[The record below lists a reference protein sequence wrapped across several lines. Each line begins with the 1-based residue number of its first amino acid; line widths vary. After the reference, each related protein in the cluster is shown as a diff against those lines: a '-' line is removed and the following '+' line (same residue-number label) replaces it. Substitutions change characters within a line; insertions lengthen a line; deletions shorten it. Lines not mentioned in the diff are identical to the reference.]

1 MKFVG
6 LNEIREKYLSFFES
20 KGHLRLP
27 SFPLVPRNDK
37 SILLINA
44 GMTPLKPYFTGQEV
58 PPRKRVTTCQKCI
71 RTPDIDNVGKTA
83 RHGTFFE
90 MLGNFS
96 FGDYFKKEVI
106 PWAWEFLTKELEIPA
121 DKLWITIYQD
131 DDEAFDIWTNVVGV
145 PKERIIRMGKEDNFW
160 EHGQGPCGP
169 CSEIH
174 FDRGEEYGCG
184 KPGCTVGCDC
194 DRYMEIWNLVFTQF
208 DKDADGNYNRLP
220 NPNID
225 TGMGLERLACIMQS
239 VDNLFE
245 VDTIKNIMG
254 YICEI
259 AHVTYGE
266 DDSTDVSL
274 RVITDH
280 IRSTTFMVCD
290 GVLPSNE
297 GRGYVLRRLL
307 RRAARHGKLLNIK
320 EEFLYKVAQKV
331 IAESQSAYPELMEK
345 QDYITKVIR
354 AEEENF
360 DRTIDQGLVMLHDY
374 MEDIKKEGKNTL
386 DGEKAFK
393 LYDTFGFPIDLTR
406 EIIAEK
412 GILLDEVGFNEQMAI
427 QKQTSRAALNKEAT
441 EAWGDDVYA
450 KLPKDLATEFIG
462 YDKNRCKSEIAAIIS
477 GCELAE
483 KASCGEEV
491 QVITNRTVF
500 YAEMGGQVGDIGTIT
515 TDSCVMEVTNCTK
528 KGNRFLH
535 IGKIIKGSLSRGDM
549 AEFAINT
556 ENRSNIERNHS
567 ATHILQK
574 ALRNVLGDHVYQSGS
589 YVDAEKLRFDFTHFE
604 AVTKDELLQVEK
616 EANRVILAALP
627 VQIKNMEIEEAKK
640 EGAMALFGEKYSNVV
655 RTVKM
660 GDYSFELCGGCHVK
674 NTATIG
680 LVKILSENG
689 VSSGVRRIEAVTGC
703 GVMDYIYREEEKMTL
718 IAHTLKS
725 SVNEVTDKVRAV
737 VEELKTAHKSI
748 EELNSKLAGSNLDG
762 MLNKAEEMNGITV
775 ICASLDDISM
785 DALRALGDQLKD
797 KLEVGYLLLAS
808 VNEGKL
814 TFVSMATD
822 SAVKKGVHAGNLVRE
837 AAKIT
842 GGGGG
847 GKPTSAQAGGKDA
860 SKIADA
866 FDAVKEIIK
875 AL

>member
-1 MKFVG
+1 MKFIG
-6 LNEIREKYLSFFES
+6 LNEIREKYLGFFES

-27 SFPLVPRNDK
+27 SFPLVPKNDK

-106 PWAWEFLTKELEIPA
+106 PWAWEFLTQVMEIPA
-121 DKLWITIYQD
+121 DRLWITIYKD
-131 DDEAFDIWTNVVGV
+131 DDEAFDIWANTVGV

-184 KPGCTVGCDC
+184 KPGCSVGCDC
-194 DRYMEIWNLVFTQF
+194 DRYMEVWNLVFTQF
-208 DKDADGNYNRLP
+208 DKDAEGNYNRLP

-225 TGMGLERLACIMQS
+225 TGMGLERLACVMQG

-254 YICEI
+254 YICDI
-259 AHVTYGE
+259 AHVTYGQ
-266 DDSTDVSL
+266 DPDTDVSL

-307 RRAARHGKLLNIK
+307 RRAARHGKLLNI
-320 EEFLYKVAQKV
+320 EGEFLYKVAQKV
-331 IAESQSAYPELMEK
+331 IEESKSAYPELVEK
-345 QDYITKVIR
+345 ADYITKVIR
-354 AEEENF
+354 VEEENF
-360 DRTIDQGLVMLHDY
+360 DRTIDQGLVMLNEYVD
-374 MEDIKKEGKNTL
+374 EVKKSGGKVLEGSQ
-386 DGEKAFK
+386 AFK
-393 LYDTFGFPIDLTR
+393 LYDTYGFPIDLTR
-406 EIIAEK
+406 EIVAEM
-412 GILLDEVGFNEQMAI
+412 GIGLDEEGFNEQMKI

-450 KLPKDLATEFIG
+450 KLSKDLSTEFIG
-462 YDKNRCKSEIAAIIS
+462 YDKNRCKSEVCVIIS
-477 GCELAE
+477 DNELKD
-483 KASCGEEV
+483 KAVCGDKV
-491 QVITNRTVF
+491 HVITNKTVF
-500 YAEMGGQVGDIGTIT
+500 YAEMGGQVGDMGTIT
-515 TDSCVMEVTNCTK
+515 TDRCVMKVTSCTK

-535 IGKIIKGSLSRGDM
+535 TGEIIKGELSCGDM

-589 YVDAEKLRFDFTHFE
+589 YVDADKLRFDFTHFE

-616 EANRVILAALP
+616 EANRVILSALP
-627 VQIKNMEIEEAKK
+627 VEIKNMKIEEAKK
-640 EGAMALFGEKYSNVV
+640 AGAMALFGEKYSDVV

-674 NTATIG
+674 NTAVIG
-680 LVKILSENG
+680 LVKIVSENG
-689 VSSGVRRIEAVTGC
+689 VSSGVRRIEAVTGF
-703 GVMDYIYREEEKMTL
+703 GVMDYIYHQEERMNL
-718 IAHTLKS
+718 VANTLKS
-725 SVNEVTDKVRAV
+725 SVNEVTDKAHSIM
-737 VEELKTAHKSI
+737 EEVKALHKKT
-748 EELNSKLAGSNLDG
+748 EELNSKLASSNVGDLVA
-762 MLNKAEEMNGITV
+762 KAEDIKGVSV
-775 ICASLDDISM
+775 ICAALDGVSV
-785 DALRALGDQLKD
+785 DALRTLGDQLKD
-797 KLEVGYLLLAS
+797 KFEVGYFLLAG
-808 VNEGKL
+808 VNDGKI

-822 SAVKKGVHAGNLVRE
+822 AAVKQGVHAGNLVRE

-847 GKPTSAQAGGKDA
+847 GKPTSAQAGAKDA
-860 SKIADA
+860 SKLNDA
-866 FDAVKEIIK
+866 FAAVKELLAK
-875 AL
+875 